1 MSIVEILDG
10 AGIDSFNMESWIN
23 ECLKFREWYCKAGT
37 QEIDEVAMARA
48 YLKIEHRIKIRHE
61 S

>member
-10 AGIDSFNMESWIN
+10 AGIDSYNMESWIN
-23 ECLKFREWYCKAGT
+23 ECMKFREWYCKAGT
-37 QEIDEVAMARA
+37 QQIDEVAMNRA
-48 YLKIEHRIKIRHE
+48 YLKIEHKIRRKHE